1 LIRREIMKGKMFV
14 VFAGI
19 AFTFIL
25 SSCSATLSTSTS
37 STMSQMKAEPMALWT
52 RPLEVGF
59 TVIGMGEGSSETSQM
74 EGSLSS
80 KKVVDSTPSFFL
92 GGSVPD
98 RSLSPMAKL
107 AAYNAIQKAGA
118 DGMYVTMIKEEDD
131 GSVKKAWVKG
141 LLLKLGV
148 YGPVS
153 VERADARKCG
163 CGKHFKKEEKKESKP
178 FSEQIIPVQTNESH
192 TETEK

>member
-14 VFAGI
+14 IFAGI
-19 AFTFIL
+19 AFSFIM

-59 TVIGMGEGSSETSQM
+59 TVIGMGEGNSETSQM

-80 KKVVDSTPSFFL
+80 KKVVDGTPSFFI
-92 GGSVPD
+92 GGPVAD
-98 RSLSPMAKL
+98 KSLSPMAKL

-118 DGMYVTMIKEEDD
+118 DGMYVIMVKEESD

>member
-1 LIRREIMKGKMFV
+1 MKGKMFV

-80 KKVVDSTPSFFL
+80 KKVVDSAPSFFL

-118 DGMYVTMIKEEDD
+118 DGMYVIMVKEESD

-153 VERADARKCG
+153 AERADARKCG
-163 CGKHFKKEEKKESKP
+163 CGKHSKKEEKDEPKP
-178 FSEQIIPVQTNESH
+178 
-192 TETEK
+192 TEKPVVNAPLNEHQHHSETVK

>member
-1 LIRREIMKGKMFV
+1 MKKGMFFL
-14 VFAGI
+14 FAGI
-19 AFTFIL
+19 LSAFIL

-37 STMSQMKAEPMALWT
+37 STMSQLKAEPMAVWT

-59 TVIGMGEGSSETSQM
+59 TVIGMGEGFSETAQV

-80 KKVVDSTPSFFL
+80 KKVVDGTPSFFI
-92 GGSVPD
+92 GGPVAD

-107 AAYNAIQKAGA
+107 AVYNAVQKAGA
-118 DGMYVTMIKEEDD
+118 DGMYVMMVKEEED

-153 VERADARKCG
+153 AERADAKKCG
-163 CGKHFKKEEKKESKP
+163 CGKHLKENRKDDKP
-178 FSEQIIPVQTNESH
+178 VEPVITVPLNESQP
-192 TETEK
+192 ETEK

>member
-1 LIRREIMKGKMFV
+1 MKGKMLV

-19 AFTFIL
+19 AFVFVM

-37 STMSQMKAEPMALWT
+37 SSMSQLKAEPMALWT

-80 KKVVDSTPSFFL
+80 KKVVDGTPSFFI
-92 GGSVPD
+92 GGPVAD
-98 RSLSPMAKL
+98 KSLSPMAKL

-118 DGMYVTMIKEEDD
+118 DGMYVIMVKEESD

-153 VERADARKCG
+153 AERADARKCG
-163 CGKHFKKEEKKESKP
+163 CGKHFKKEDKKESKP
-178 FSEQIIPVQTNESH
+178 ADEPVVNAPLNEHQHHSETV
-192 TETEK
+192 K

>member
-1 LIRREIMKGKMFV
+1 LIRREIMKGKMLV
-14 VFAGI
+14 VFAVISI
-19 AFTFIL
+19 AFIM

-118 DGMYVTMIKEEDD
+118 DGMYVHVKED
-131 GSVKKAWVKG
+131 
-141 LLLKLGV
+141 
-148 YGPVS
+148 
-153 VERADARKCG
+153 
-163 CGKHFKKEEKKESKP
+163 
-178 FSEQIIPVQTNESH
+178 
-192 TETEK
+192 

>member
-1 LIRREIMKGKMFV
+1 MKGKMFV

-19 AFTFIL
+19 SIAFIM

-59 TVIGMGEGSSETSQM
+59 TVIGMGEGSSETSQI

-163 CGKHFKKEEKKESKP
+163 CGKHFKKEEKKELKP
-178 FSEQIIPVQTNESH
+178 CGEQIIPVQTNESH
-192 TETEK
+192 AEIEK

>member
-1 LIRREIMKGKMFV
+1 
-14 VFAGI
+14 
-19 AFTFIL
+19 
-25 SSCSATLSTSTS
+25 
-37 STMSQMKAEPMALWT
+37 MSQLKAEPMALWT

-59 TVIGMGEGSSETSQM
+59 TVIGMGEGNSETSQM

-80 KKVVDSTPSFFL
+80 KKVVDGTPSFFI
-92 GGSVPD
+92 GGPVAD
-98 RSLSPMAKL
+98 KSLSPMAKL

-118 DGMYVTMIKEEDD
+118 DGMYVIMVKEESD

-153 VERADARKCG
+153 AERADARKCG
-163 CGKHFKKEEKKESKP
+163 CGKHSKKEEKNELKP
-178 FSEQIIPVQTNESH
+178 VEEPVMTAPVNDLQS
-192 TETEK
+192 ETEK